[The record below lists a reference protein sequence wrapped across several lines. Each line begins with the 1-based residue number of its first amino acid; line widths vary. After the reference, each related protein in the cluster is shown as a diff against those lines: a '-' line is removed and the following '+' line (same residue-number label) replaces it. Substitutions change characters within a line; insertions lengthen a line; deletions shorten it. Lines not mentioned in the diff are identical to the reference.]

1 MFKNLTEGLV
11 SSGHNVTVVTH
22 KIKGT
27 ESFEIING
35 VKIHRVNSFQSRY
48 LFTFFSIPKVMK
60 LSKSSDIIH
69 ATTFNAAFPAWLAST
84 MSKKIA
90 VLSVL
95 EVWVGKWRIFTDMG
109 LFNSII
115 HDFLERSIYLL
126 KFDKYICISKSTQNQ
141 LVNIGIEKSKSSV
154 IYCGIDYALWN
165 PRKYSSVKLIKKL
178 NLQNNYIYL
187 FYGRPGIS
195 KGLQYLIQAVPK
207 IHKEIP
213 NSKLIAIVSRDKSYR
228 KLYDS
233 IIKMV
238 KELCVEDYVKIINPV
253 QYLELPKYIKAAD
266 CVVVPSLTEGF
277 GFTAAESCAMN
288 VPIVASNVSSI
299 PEVVSGRYI
308 LVNPRSSEEIAD
320 GVISCYKKK
329 YLIAHPKKFSWDSS
343 VKSYL
348 KIYEGLVN
356 ENT

>member
-1 MFKNLTEGLV
+1 MILGIQILGIIFSFFMIYFTFLHLKRKDFSLLESLIWFILWTNLLILTIFPRLINFVVKDVLSLSRPLDFFIISGFLVLIFLGFYNYSIAVKNKLVLENYLPHIGGLEIMFKNLTEGLV

-115 HDFLERSIYLL
+115 HDFLERSIY
-126 KFDKYICISKSTQNQ
+126 
-141 LVNIGIEKSKSSV
+141 
-154 IYCGIDYALWN
+154 
-165 PRKYSSVKLIKKL
+165 
-178 NLQNNYIYL
+178 
-187 FYGRPGIS
+187 
-195 KGLQYLIQAVPK
+195 
-207 IHKEIP
+207 
-213 NSKLIAIVSRDKSYR
+213 
-228 KLYDS
+228 
-233 IIKMV
+233 
-238 KELCVEDYVKIINPV
+238 
-253 QYLELPKYIKAAD
+253 
-266 CVVVPSLTEGF
+266 
-277 GFTAAESCAMN
+277 
-288 VPIVASNVSSI
+288 
-299 PEVVSGRYI
+299 
-308 LVNPRSSEEIAD
+308 
-320 GVISCYKKK
+320 
-329 YLIAHPKKFSWDSS
+329 
-343 VKSYL
+343 
-348 KIYEGLVN
+348 
-356 ENT
+356 